1 MGNLIRCI
9 SVDGTLTVMAID
21 STDIVNE
28 AVRIHKTTPVASA
41 ALGRLLTGASLMGAV
56 LKGKDDSV
64 TLRLKGDGPL
74 GSVIAV
80 SDSLGNVRGYVQ
92 NNIVD
97 LPLNNK
103 GKLDV
108 SGAVG
113 KNGDLT
119 VIKDLGLKEP
129 YVGQVPIVSGEIA
142 EDITYYYFKSEQ
154 TPTVCALG
162 VLVDRDYTIKK
173 AGGFI
178 VQLLPTAYDDTIDL
192 VEECIKEIEPVTTL
206 LQRMNPEELCHH
218 VLSKFELE
226 ALDSASP
233 VYKCNCSRQRVERAL
248 ISTGRQ
254 SLEELAQD
262 ENTEVCCQ
270 FCDKKYNFSPKEI
283 LSLLKR
289 AEVDDDE
296 E

>member
-1 MGNLIRCI
+1 MGNLVRCI
-9 SVDGTLTVMAID
+9 STDGTLTVMAID

-28 AVRIHKTTPVASA
+28 AVRIHNTTPVASA

-56 LKGKDDSV
+56 LKGKEDSV

-74 GSVIAV
+74 GSLIAV

-92 NNIVD
+92 NNHVD
-97 LPLNNK
+97 LPLNSK

-113 KNGDLT
+113 KHGELT

-129 YVGQVPIVSGEIA
+129 YVGQTPIVSGEIA
-142 EDITYYYFKSEQ
+142 EDITYYYFTSEQ

-162 VLVDRDYTIKK
+162 VLVDRDYSIKK

-192 VEECIKEIEPVTTL
+192 VEECIKDIEPVTTL
-206 LQRMNPEELCHH
+206 LQKMNIEELCHH

-226 ALDSASP
+226 VLDTASP
-233 VYKCNCSRQRVERAL
+233 VYRCTCSRERVERAL
-248 ISTGRQ
+248 VSTGLE
-254 SLEELAQD
+254 SLKELAED

-270 FCDKKYNFSPKEI
+270 FCDKKYNFSSSDIKKLI
-283 LSLLKR
+283 R
-289 AEVDDDE
+289 DAE
-296 E
+296 

>member
-9 SVDGTLTVMAID
+9 SVDGTLTVMGID

-28 AVRIHKTTPVASA
+28 AVRIHGTTPVASA

-56 LKGKDDSV
+56 LKGKDDSI
-64 TLRLKGDGPL
+64 TLRLNGNGPL

-80 SDSLGNVRGYVQ
+80 SDSSGNVRGYVQ
-92 NNIVD
+92 NNHVD

-113 KNGDLT
+113 KDGSLT

-129 YVGQVPIVSGEIA
+129 YVGQTPIVSGEIA
-142 EDITYYYFKSEQ
+142 EDITYYFFTSEQ

-178 VQLLPTAYDDTIDL
+178 VQLLPTAFDDTIDL
-192 VEECIKEIEPVTTL
+192 VEECIKDIEPVTTL
-206 LQRMNPEELCHH
+206 LQRMNAEELCHH

-226 ALDSASP
+226 TLDSSEP
-233 VYKCNCSRQRVERAL
+233 VYKCTCSRQRVERAL
-248 ISTGRQ
+248 ISTGRK
-254 SLEELAQD
+254 SLEELAED
-262 ENTEVCCQ
+262 ETTEVCCQ
-270 FCDKKYNFSPKEI
+270 FCDKKYSFTSKEI
-283 LSLLKR
+283 LALLKN
-289 AEVDDDE
+289 AEE
-296 E
+296 

>member
-1 MGNLIRCI
+1 MDNLVRCI
-9 SVDGTLTVMAID
+9 STDGTLTVMAID

-28 AVRIHKTTPVASA
+28 AVRIHNTTPVASA
-41 ALGRLLTGASLMGAV
+41 ALGRLLTGASLMGSV
-56 LKGKDDSV
+56 LKGKEDSV

-74 GSVIAV
+74 GSLIAV

-92 NNIVD
+92 NNHVD
-97 LPLNNK
+97 LPLNSK

-113 KNGDLT
+113 KHGDLT

-129 YVGQVPIVSGEIA
+129 YVGQTPIVSGEIA
-142 EDITYYYFKSEQ
+142 EDITYYYFTSEQ

-162 VLVDRDYTIKK
+162 VLVDRDYSIKK

-192 VEECIKEIEPVTTL
+192 VEECIKDIEPVTTL
-206 LQRMNPEELCHH
+206 LQKMNIEELCRH

-226 ALDSASP
+226 VLDTASP
-233 VYKCNCSRQRVERAL
+233 VYKCNCSRERVERAL
-248 ISTGRQ
+248 ISTGIE
-254 SLEELAQD
+254 SLKELAED

-270 FCDKKYNFSPKEI
+270 FCDKKYNFSSSDIKKLI
-283 LSLLKR
+283 KD
-289 AEVDDDE
+289 A
-296 E
+296 